1 MKILHLLMSGA
12 CLSVDVW
19 MKILHLLMSGACLS
33 VDAWMRI
40 LFNGPQNVYFYTV

>member
-1 MKILHLLMSGA
+1 MSGA